1 MVSRR
6 LQLWK
11 DGKFKE
17 LTSAAEQCNK
27 KLPKSQFKMT
37 DEKVISIFTRLLL
50 NGKIREAVRF
60 ITERQESGGVM
71 MPHED
76 ALKPAGKTVLEVLEL
91 KHPDQ
96 TEPHA
101 DAFVECDELPILLEV
116 TVTEEHIRKTAHKLS
131 GSAGPSGADSMLWQS
146 ILLKYGNQS
155 KELREAMATLTER
168 QANNIIEWEEIR
180 AQKLNANWL

>member
-1 MVSRR
+1 
-6 LQLWK
+6 
-11 DGKFKE
+11 
-17 LTSAAEQCNK
+17 
-27 KLPKSQFKMT
+27 
-37 DEKVISIFTRLLL
+37 
-50 NGKIREAVRF
+50 
-60 ITERQESGGVM
+60 

-76 ALKPAGKTVLEVLEL
+76 ALKTCRQTVLEVLEL

-101 DAFVECDELPILLEV
+101 DTFVEWDELPILLEV
-116 TVTEEHIRKTAHKLS
+116 TVTEEHIHTTAHKLS
-131 GSAGPSGADSMLWQS
+131 GSTGPSGADSMLWQS

-180 AQKLNANWL
+180 AQKAKRELALKKLPVGVRPIGVGELMDRCADKTMLDVTEGDVKDACNSG